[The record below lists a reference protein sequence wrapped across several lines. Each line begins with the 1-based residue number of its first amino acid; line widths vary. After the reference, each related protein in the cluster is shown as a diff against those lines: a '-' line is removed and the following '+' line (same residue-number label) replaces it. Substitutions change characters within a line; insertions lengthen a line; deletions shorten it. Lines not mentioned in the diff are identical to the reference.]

1 MTTDAAADLVPFMM
15 RRPGA
20 PFPPPEY
27 SEFRTRPGLVKA
39 ALPSGETVWLVTR
52 HEEVRAV
59 LTDPRISSNP
69 AHEGFPRPSRTVG
82 APSADEV
89 PGWFVSLDPPDHNRF
104 RKALIPE
111 FTVRRIRS
119 LRPAVE
125 EIVDR
130 AIDGMLAKGNT
141 AELVED
147 FSLTVPSLVISSL
160 LGVPKVDRD
169 FFEEKTKVLV
179 TLTSTDEERDKA
191 SEHLLR
197 YINRLITI
205 KSKRPGDDL
214 ISRLLQGGLLTP
226 QELSGVSML
235 LLIAGHETT
244 ANNISLGV
252 VTLLQQKQW
261 IDDDRAIEELLR
273 YHSVADLV
281 ALRVAIED
289 VEIGGQLVRAGE
301 GIVPLV
307 AGANHDP
314 EMFER
319 PHEFDP
325 SRSATGHVAFGY
337 GVHQCLGQN
346 LVRLEMDVAY
356 RGLFGR
362 IPTLEVAVPLE
373 ELRFKYDGV
382 LFGLHALPVRW

>member
-1 MTTDAAADLVPFMM
+1 MTSTDSAAALVPFMM
-15 RRPGA
+15 RRPGVS
-20 PFPPPEY
+20 FPPPEY
-27 SEFRTRPGLVKA
+27 EEFRTKPGLVKA

-69 AHEGFPRPSRTVG
+69 THEGFPRPSRTVG
-82 APSADEV
+82 APSADDV

-130 AIDGMLAKGNT
+130 AIDQMLGGGNT

-179 TLTSTDEERDKA
+179 TLTSTDEQRDKA
-191 SEHLLR
+191 SEH
-197 YINRLITI
+197 
-205 KSKRPGDDL
+205 
-214 ISRLLQGGLLTP
+214 
-226 QELSGVSML
+226 
-235 LLIAGHETT
+235 
-244 ANNISLGV
+244 
-252 VTLLQQKQW
+252 
-261 IDDDRAIEELLR
+261 LLR

-314 EMFER
+314 EMFDR

-356 RGLFGR
+356 RGLFQR

-373 ELRFKYDGV
+373 ELQFKYDGV

>member
-1 MTTDAAADLVPFMM
+1 M
-15 RRPGA
+15 
-20 PFPPPEY
+20 
-27 SEFRTRPGLVKA
+27 
-39 ALPSGETVWLVTR
+39 
-52 HEEVRAV
+52 
-59 LTDPRISSNP
+59 
-69 AHEGFPRPSRTVG
+69 
-82 APSADEV
+82 
-89 PGWFVSLDPPDHNRF
+89 
-104 RKALIPE
+104 
-111 FTVRRIRS
+111 
-119 LRPAVE
+119 VE
-125 EIVDR
+125 EIVDH
-130 AIDGMLAKGNT
+130 AIDQMLAKGTT

-214 ISRLLQGGLLTP
+214 ISKLLQGGLLTP

-252 VTLLQQKQW
+252 VTLLQQRQW
-261 IDDDRAIEELLR
+261 IDDDRMIEELLR

-307 AGANHDP
+307 VEARTTIR
-314 EMFER
+314 MFER
-319 PHEFDP
+319 PDEFDP

-356 RGLFGR
+356 RGLFKR

-373 ELRFKYDGV
+373 ELQFKYDGV